1 MKTTINHQYNRK
13 WMAAVCIPLVFLL
26 TGCVKMD
33 IALTVNKDKT
43 MSGTVVL
50 AIADSIAGL
59 DSSGS
64 SSGTSGTGGLDNLV
78 DKKAKGVTA
87 SKYHQGGFTG
97 EKVTFNHS
105 PLKAFSSASQKDG
118 SFAIDIKENK
128 AFISGAMDLSST
140 GTQSTDSSSTDDALA
155 KAMFASAQFRISVTF
170 PGKVS
175 KSTGEISQ
183 DRRTVTWN
191 PAFGEK
197 TDLATTVDLDSPMNF
212 IPWAI
217 GGAIFI
223 ALVIWL
229 IILNRRKKPA
239 EVSTSEMATPP
250 VEKEGI
256 DDPNQELG
264 LA

>member
-1 MKTTINHQYNRK
+1 MKRTVRINRK
-13 WMAAVCIPLVFLL
+13 WFAAFCLPLVFLL

-33 IALTVNKDKT
+33 IALNVNKDKT

-50 AIADSIAGL
+50 ALADSIAGL
-59 DSSGS
+59 DSSS
-64 SSGTSGTGGLDNLV
+64 NSTGTPGTGGLDNLV
-78 DKKAKGVTA
+78 DKKAKGVTV

-97 EKVTFNHS
+97 EKVTFDHS

-140 GTQSTDSSSTDDALA
+140 GTQSSASSSTDDALA

-170 PGKVS
+170 PGKIT
-175 KSTGEISQ
+175 KSTGEISK

-191 PAFGEK
+191 PTFGEK
-197 TDLATTVDLDSPMNF
+197 TDLATTVDLDTPMNF
-212 IPWAI
+212 VLWAI
-217 GGAIFI
+217 GGVIFI
-223 ALVIWL
+223 ALVILL

-239 EVSTSEMATPP
+239 EVSTGEMATPP
-250 VEKEGI
+250 IEGEEI
-256 DDPNQELG
+256 DEANQDLG

>member
-1 MKTTINHQYNRK
+1 
-13 WMAAVCIPLVFLL
+13 
-26 TGCVKMD
+26 
-33 IALTVNKDKT
+33 
-43 MSGTVVL
+43 
-50 AIADSIAGL
+50 
-59 DSSGS
+59 
-64 SSGTSGTGGLDNLV
+64 
-78 DKKAKGVTA
+78 
-87 SKYHQGGFTG
+87 
-97 EKVTFNHS
+97 
-105 PLKAFSSASQKDG
+105 
-118 SFAIDIKENK
+118 
-128 AFISGAMDLSST
+128 MDLSST
-140 GTQSTDSSSTDDALA
+140 GTQSSDPTSTDDALT

-197 TDLATTVDLDSPMNF
+197 TDLATTVDLDSPLNL

-229 IILNRRKKPA
+229 IILNRRKKPG
-239 EVSTSEMATPP
+239 EVSTSEMAVPP
-250 VEKEGI
+250 IESVGNDEQ
-256 DDPNQELG
+256 DQELG

>member
-1 MKTTINHQYNRK
+1 MTAESGFCPSRK
-13 WMAAVCIPLVFLL
+13 LLALVCIPLVFLL

-33 IALTVNKDKT
+33 IALMVNKDKT
-43 MSGTVVL
+43 MNGTVVIAL
-50 AIADSIAGL
+50 ADSIAGL

-64 SSGTSGTGGLDNLV
+64 SSGTSGTGGLENLV
-78 DKKAKGVTA
+78 DKKAKGVTV

-118 SFAIDIKENK
+118 SFAIDIKGNK
-128 AFISGAMDLSST
+128 AFITGAMDLTST
-140 GTQSTDSSSTDDALA
+140 GTSSSTSSSTDDALA

-170 PGKVS
+170 PGKIT

-197 TDLATTVDLDSPMNF
+197 TDLATTVELDTPMNF
-212 IPWAI
+212 ILWAI
-217 GGAIFI
+217 GGVIFI
-223 ALVIWL
+223 ALIIFL

-239 EVSTSEMATPP
+239 EASTGEMTTPP
-250 VEKEGI
+250 IESQGI
-256 DDPNQELG
+256 DEADQDLG

>member
-1 MKTTINHQYNRK
+1 MLVMRARNRK
-13 WMAAVCIPLVFLL
+13 WLAFLCIPLAVLL

-43 MSGTVVL
+43 MSGAVVL
-50 AIADSIAGL
+50 ALADSIAGL
-59 DSSGS
+59 DSSGG
-64 SSGTSGTGGLDNLV
+64 SSGTSGTGGLDDLV
-78 DKKAKGVTA
+78 DKKAKGVTV

-97 EKVTFNHS
+97 EKVTFDHS

-118 SFAIDIKENK
+118 SFAIDIKGNK

-140 GTQSTDSSSTDDALA
+140 GTQSSDSTSTDDALT

-170 PGKVS
+170 PGKIT
-175 KSTGEISQ
+175 KSTGEISK

-197 TDLATTVDLDSPMNF
+197 TDLATTVDLDSPMSF

-217 GGAIFI
+217 GGALFI
-223 ALVIWL
+223 ALVIGL
-229 IILNRRKKPA
+229 IILNRRKKPT
-239 EVSTSEMATPP
+239 EVSTGEMATPP
-250 VEKEGI
+250 IESQGI
-256 DDPNQELG
+256 DEADQDLG

>member
-1 MKTTINHQYNRK
+1 MNRTVKFDRK
-13 WMAAVCIPLVFLL
+13 WLVLLSLPLVFLL

-50 AIADSIAGL
+50 ALADSIAGL

-64 SSGTSGTGGLDNLV
+64 FSGTSGTGGLDNLV
-78 DKKAKGVTA
+78 DKKAKGVTV

-97 EKVTFNHS
+97 EKVTFDHS

-118 SFAIDIKENK
+118 SFAIDIKGNK
-128 AFISGAMDLSST
+128 AYISGAMDLSST
-140 GTQSTDSSSTDDALA
+140 GTSSSPSSSTDDALA

-170 PGKVS
+170 PGKIT
-175 KSTGEISQ
+175 KSTGEISK

-197 TDLATTVDLDSPMNF
+197 TDLATTVELDTPMNF
-212 IPWAI
+212 VLWAI
-217 GGAIFI
+217 GGVIFI
-223 ALVIWL
+223 ALVVLL

-239 EVSTSEMATPP
+239 EVSTDEKATPP
-250 VEKEGI
+250 IDGEGN
-256 DDPNQELG
+256 DEADQDLG

>member
-1 MKTTINHQYNRK
+1 MNRTVKFNRK
-13 WMAAVCIPLVFLL
+13 LLALLSVPLVFLL

-50 AIADSIAGL
+50 ALADSIAGL

-64 SSGTSGTGGLDNLV
+64 SSGTTGTGGLDNLV
-78 DKKAKGVTA
+78 DKKAKGVTV

-97 EKVTFNHS
+97 EKVTFDHS

-118 SFAIDIKENK
+118 SFAIDIKGNK
-128 AFISGAMDLSST
+128 AYISGAMDLSST
-140 GTQSTDSSSTDDALA
+140 GTSSSTSSSSDDALA

-170 PGKVS
+170 PGKIT
-175 KSTGEISQ
+175 KSTGEISK
-183 DRRTVTWN
+183 DRGTVTWN

-197 TDLATTVDLDSPMNF
+197 TDLATTVALNTPMNF
-212 IPWAI
+212 VLWAI
-217 GGAIFI
+217 VGVIFI
-223 ALVIWL
+223 ALVILL
-229 IILNRRKKPA
+229 IILNRRKKPHELSGDGLA
-239 EVSTSEMATPP
+239 NASMGSQGKDEQ
-250 VEKEGI
+250 
-256 DDPNQELG
+256 DQDLG